1 MGWGI
6 WLGYPENFKLG
17 TPVAMAILTEMR
29 VRGAKPAEKPY
40 KLFDERGLFMLVTPA
55 GGRLWRLRYWIGGV
69 EKLLTLGTYPD
80 VSLKR
85 AHESG

>member
-6 WLGYPENFKLG
+6 WLGYPENFQLD

-40 KLFDERGLFMLVTPA
+40 KLFDERGLSCWSRPLADGCGAFD
-55 GGRLWRLRYWIGGV
+55 IG
-69 EKLLTLGTYPD
+69 
-80 VSLKR
+80 
-85 AHESG
+85 